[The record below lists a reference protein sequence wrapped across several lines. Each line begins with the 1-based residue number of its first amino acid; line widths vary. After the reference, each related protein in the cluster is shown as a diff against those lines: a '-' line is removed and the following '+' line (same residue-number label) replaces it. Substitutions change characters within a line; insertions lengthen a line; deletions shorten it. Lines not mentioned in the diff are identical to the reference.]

1 MTMISRRHFVALSTA
16 SVAAPAILTGT
27 ARAAAW
33 PQRPIHMIVPVAAG
47 GPTDTNGRLVAEGMS
62 KALGQ
67 KVVIENKGGAGTNL
81 GNGYVAHSDPDGY
94 TILYG
99 TSSLASNGALY
110 RALDYSPTQSL
121 APVSLVSEFP
131 FFMFVPNAFPPK
143 TVKEFIAAA
152 KAEPGKL
159 IMGSPGTGSGPY
171 LAEMYFLQSAD
182 IKMTHAPYHGAAPAF
197 IDLIPD
203 RIQCYFGSGE
213 LLNFSRAGKVRVLAS
228 SGKKRSAAAPQVPTI
243 KETVPSYDVLSWQ
256 GVFAPAKTPPEI
268 ISKLHAAVVKAVAE
282 PALKKKFALGAY
294 DIVGSTPEALKKYL
308 AADTKKWTGVIKSAG
323 IKIE

>member
-1 MTMISRRHFVALSTA
+1 MITRRHFVAFSTA
-16 SVAAPAILTGT
+16 SVAAPAILTAT
-27 ARAAAW
+27 ARAATW
-33 PQRPIHMIVPVAAG
+33 PERPIHMIVPVAAG

-67 KVVIENKGGAGTNL
+67 KVVVENKGGAGTNL
-81 GNGYVAHSDPDGY
+81 GNGYVAHADADGY

-110 RALDYSPTQSL
+110 RALDYSPTESL

-131 FFMFVPNAFPPK
+131 FFMFVSNSFPAK
-143 TVKEFIAAA
+143 TVKDFIADA
-152 KAEPGKL
+152 KAQPGKL

-228 SGKKRSAAAPQVPTI
+228 TGKKRSAAAPEVPTI
-243 KETVPSYDVLSWQ
+243 QETVPSYDVLSWQ

-268 ISKLHAAVVKAVAE
+268 IAKLHGAVVKALGEA
-282 PALKKKFALGAY
+282 ALKEKFSHGAY
-294 DIVGSTPEALKKYL
+294 ETIGSTPEALKKYL
-308 AADTKKWTGVIKSAG
+308 ADDTAKWAQVVKSIG
-323 IKIE
+323 LKLD

>member
-1 MTMISRRHFVALSTA
+1 
-16 SVAAPAILTGT
+16 
-27 ARAAAW
+27 
-33 PQRPIHMIVPVAAG
+33 MIVPVAAG

>member
-1 MTMISRRHFVALSTA
+1 MITRRHFVALSTA
-16 SVAAPAILTGT
+16 SVAAPAILTTT
-27 ARAAAW
+27 ARAASW

-47 GPTDTNGRLVAEGMS
+47 GPTDANGRLVAEGMS
-62 KALGQ
+62 EALGQ
-67 KVVIENKGGAGTNL
+67 KVVVENKGGAGTNL

-110 RALDYSPTQSL
+110 RALDYSPTESL

-131 FFMFVPNAFPPK
+131 FFMFVPNSFPAK
-143 TVKEFIAAA
+143 SVKEFIADA
-152 KAEPGKL
+152 KSQPGKL

-171 LAEMYFLQSAD
+171 LAEMYFLESAD

-197 IDLIPD
+197 IDLIPN

-228 SGKKRSAAAPQVPTI
+228 TGRKRSASAPDVPTI

-256 GVFAPAKTPPEI
+256 GVFAPAKTPPNI
-268 ISKLHAAVVKAVAE
+268 ISKLHAAVVKAVGD
-282 PALKKKFALGAY
+282 PALKEKFSRGAY
-294 DIVGSTPEALKKYL
+294 ETVGSTPEELKKYL
-308 AADTKKWTGVIKSAG
+308 AADTAKWAGVVKSVG
-323 IKIE
+323 IKLD

>member
-1 MTMISRRHFVALSTA
+1 MISRRHFVALSTA
-16 SVAAPAILTGT
+16 SVAAPAILTGA
-27 ARAAAW
+27 ARAASW
-33 PQRPIHMIVPVAAG
+33 PERPIHMIVPVAAG

-67 KVVIENKGGAGTNL
+67 KVVVENKGGAGTNL
-81 GNGYVAHSDPDGY
+81 GNGYVAHADPDGY

-110 RALDYSPTQSL
+110 RALDYSPTESL

-131 FFMFVPNAFPPK
+131 FFLFVPNSFPDK
-143 TVKEFIAAA
+143 TVKALIADA
-152 KAEPGKL
+152 KSEPGKL

-197 IDLIPD
+197 IDLIPG
-203 RIQCYFGSGE
+203 RIQCYMGSGE
-213 LLNFSRAGKVRVLAS
+213 LLNFSRGGKVRVLAS
-228 SGKKRSAAAPQVPTI
+228 TGAKRSAAAPEVPTI

-256 GVFAPAKTPPEI
+256 GIFAPAKTPAAI
-268 ISKLHAAVVKAVAE
+268 INKLHGAIVKSLAE
-282 PALKKKFALGAY
+282 PALKEKFSHGAY
-294 DIVGSTPEALKKYL
+294 DTVGSTPEELKKYL
-308 AADTKKWTGVIKSAG
+308 AADTAKWAGVIKSAG
-323 IKIE
+323 IKLD

>member
-1 MTMISRRHFVALSTA
+1 MITRRRFVAVSTA
-16 SVAAPAILTGT
+16 SVAAPAILTAT

-67 KVVIENKGGAGTNL
+67 KVVVENKGGAGTNL
-81 GNGYVAHSDPDGY
+81 GNGYVAHADPDGY
-94 TILYG
+94 TLLYG

-110 RALDYSPTQSL
+110 RALDYSPTESL

-131 FFMFVPNAFPPK
+131 FFMFVPDSFPPK

-159 IMGSPGTGSGPY
+159 IMGSPGTGSGPH

-197 IDLIPD
+197 IDLIPG

-228 SGKKRSAAAPQVPTI
+228 TGRKRSAAAPEVPTI

-256 GVFAPAKTPPEI
+256 GVFAPAQTPDEI

-282 PALKKKFALGAY
+282 PVLKKKFSLGAY
-294 DIVGSTPEALKKYL
+294 DIVGSTPEELKTYL
-308 AADTKKWTGVIKSAG
+308 AADTKKWTSVIKSAG
-323 IKIE
+323 IKID